1 MTDVHPDPAGAG
13 LADLLD
19 GAALRAEAADRPPT
33 EPTLAVAYAVQREM
47 LRRRVATGARQ
58 VGVKLGFTSRAKME
72 QMGVDSVIAGFLLDS
87 HEVADGASLDR
98 GALIHPR
105 VEPEIAFR
113 ISRDVA
119 ADEPVEDV
127 LAAVDAVAPA
137 LEVIDS
143 RYRDF
148 HFRLGDVIADNTSAA
163 RFVVGE
169 WQPVPDDLSDLEVT
183 MRFDGA
189 EVARGS
195 TAAILGD
202 PWEALRELR
211 GLTEATHLGLRKG
224 AIVLAGAATEALP
237 LPVAGEVQVSVH
249 GLGEARL
256 GIGGLP

>member
-1 MTDVHPDPAGAG
+1 MTEPLQDATVTG

-19 GAALRAEAADRPPT
+19 GAALRAEAADRPVD
-33 EPTLAVAYAVQREM
+33 EPAVPVAYAVQREM
-47 LRRRVATGARQ
+47 LRRRVEAGARQ

-87 HEVADGASLDR
+87 HEVADGDALDR
-98 GALIHPR
+98 TALIHPR

-119 ADEPVEDV
+119 ADAPVAQV

-148 HFRLGDVIADNTSAA
+148 RFRLGDVIADNTSAA
-163 RFVVGE
+163 RFVVGA
-169 WQPVPDDLSDLEVT
+169 WQPVPDEISDLEVT
-183 MRFDGA
+183 MTVDG
-189 EVARGS
+189 EVAASGS

-202 PWEALRELR
+202 PWEALLELR
-211 GLTEATHLGLRKG
+211 GLPDATHLGLRKG
-224 AIVLAGAATEALP
+224 DVVLAGAATEAVP
-237 LPVAGEVQVSVH
+237 LPERGEVVARVQ
-249 GLGEARL
+249 GLGAARL
-256 GIGGLP
+256 GIGGAR